1 MFFLLRKVTR
11 QSNHLIFTNECFIV
25 ISTTF
30 CVVSYPIRYVAYF
43 VGCPMEVHRF
53 CRAFSLPIYLS
64 AYILTYIRII
74 CNISRTIVHF
84 PHLHYSLIGGIF
96 RMSLTKTLPF
106 SNPYFLP
113 LKWGLSYVIT
123 CGMIKK
129 NNIRIS
135 QVCGNHKMQLKLI
148 RKGQL
153 LTLQRKNRPHA
164 KSVIHEPLD
173 VSLVRIDYIPF

>member
-1 MFFLLRKVTR
+1 MLVSAEQVIQGAIPNRTFQAPLVFDYPKGVGFRVSPLLFF
-11 QSNHLIFTNECFIV
+11 
-25 ISTTF
+25 ISEF
-30 CVVSYPIRYVAYF
+30 EVS
-43 VGCPMEVHRF
+43 RF
-53 CRAFSLPIYLS
+53 GRAFSFCILF

-84 PHLHYSLIGGIF
+84 PHLHYSLISGIF
-96 RMSLTKTLPF
+96 RLSLTKTLPF

-148 RKGQL
+148 RKG
-153 LTLQRKNRPHA
+153 
-164 KSVIHEPLD
+164 
-173 VSLVRIDYIPF
+173 